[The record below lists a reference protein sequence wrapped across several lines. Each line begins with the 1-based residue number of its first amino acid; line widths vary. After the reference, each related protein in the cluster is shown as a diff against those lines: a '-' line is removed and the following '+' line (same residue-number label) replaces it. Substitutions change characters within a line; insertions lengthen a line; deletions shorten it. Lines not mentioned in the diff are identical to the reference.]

1 MQVWTRA
8 ELAPLG
14 KRAAALAEELKVSQ
28 ASLTEALKTERQML
42 RRTEEVAALEQVLSL
57 LALLVRKY
65 KC

>member
-1 MQVWTRA
+1 M
-8 ELAPLG
+8 
-14 KRAAALAEELKVSQ
+14 LAEELKVSQ
-28 ASLTEALKTERQML
+28 ASLTVALKTER